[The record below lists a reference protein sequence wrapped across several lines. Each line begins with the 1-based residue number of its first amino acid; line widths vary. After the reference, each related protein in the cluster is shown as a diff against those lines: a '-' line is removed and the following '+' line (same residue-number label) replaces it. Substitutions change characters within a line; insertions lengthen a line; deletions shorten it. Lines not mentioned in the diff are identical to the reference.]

1 LQHAFTDEDKRK
13 NPMRKENREDEQEN
27 QKEERNPGDKQK
39 RKNRKKK
46 EKRKAAQERKLVQAC
61 NAEESSEIP
70 MKEPKRLINIYL
82 VSTYPCLL
90 SIIANYSSMINFH
103 FWIINFLFY

>member
-1 LQHAFTDEDKRK
+1 
-13 NPMRKENREDEQEN
+13 MRKENREDEQEN

-39 RKNRKKK
+39 RKNRKKKKKGK